1 MENNTSTCQQYQ
13 QLLYL
18 FFFLLFKL
26 IKGIKIIAP
35 VNIKDPKDED
45 KMIPAKPMKMARRDK
60 EFLLD
65 IL

>member
-1 MENNTSTCQQYQ
+1 MNVVYKRIGGYSKKDSINII
-13 QLLYL
+13 
-18 FFFLLFKL
+18 